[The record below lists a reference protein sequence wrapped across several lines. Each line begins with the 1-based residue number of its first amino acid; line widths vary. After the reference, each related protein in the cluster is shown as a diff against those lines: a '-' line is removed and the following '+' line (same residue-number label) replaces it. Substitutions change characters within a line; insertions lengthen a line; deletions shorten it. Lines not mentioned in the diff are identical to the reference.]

1 MPENS
6 QMYDTKKSTLQSSFF
21 ELSEQPFYTLFTYT
35 LVAREHD
42 FFVRGLR
49 AHRSDFRKKT
59 SRARTNRTSNF
70 SIIRAAT
77 VDHCQV
83 SLVNWTRSSSFF
95 FGIII

>member
-1 MPENS
+1 MPGNS

-42 FFVRGLR
+42 FFVRGVAR
-49 AHRSDFRKKT
+49 TDPTFGKKT

-83 SLVNWTRSSSFF
+83 PLVSWTRSSSIFSV
-95 FGIII
+95 

>member
-42 FFVRGLR
+42 FFVGGLR
-49 AHRSDFRKKT
+49 APIRLLEKKLLELE
-59 SRARTNRTSNF
+59 RTELRIFQS
-70 SIIRAAT
+70 
-77 VDHCQV
+77 
-83 SLVNWTRSSSFF
+83 
-95 FGIII
+95 

>member
-1 MPENS
+1 MPGNS

-42 FFVRGLR
+42 FFVGGLR
-49 AHRSDFRKKT
+49 APIRLLEKT

-83 SLVNWTRSSSFF
+83 PLVSWTRSSSIFSV
-95 FGIII
+95 